1 MDHKEWIQADG
12 LTFHTDACI
21 NLWRIYTSIT
31 DSSEDDGS
39 SSSLE
44 YLVKALKL
52 ATESKYL
59 NLLKVV
65 MLYKKSEKYDSN
77 IKTTS

>member
-65 MLYKKSEKYDSN
+65 MLYKKSEKYDFN

>member
-1 MDHKEWIQADG
+1 MDHQEWIQADG

-21 NLWRIYTSIT
+21 NLWRIYTSIA

-44 YLVKALKL
+44 YLIKALKL
-52 ATESKYL
+52 ATESKSL
-59 NLLKVV
+59 N
-65 MLYKKSEKYDSN
+65 
-77 IKTTS
+77 

>member
-65 MLYKKSEKYDSN
+65 MLYKNSEKYDSN